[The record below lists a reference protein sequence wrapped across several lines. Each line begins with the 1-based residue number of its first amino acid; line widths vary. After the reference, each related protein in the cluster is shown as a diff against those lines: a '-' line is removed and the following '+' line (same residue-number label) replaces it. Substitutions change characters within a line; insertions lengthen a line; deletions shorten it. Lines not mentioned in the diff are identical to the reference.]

1 MGQYYFAI
9 ILGEKG
15 AHSKEIIRQAVNP
28 HDYNNGSKLLEH
40 GYVGNNFTEAV
51 ECLLMPNAPFFKSRL
66 VWAGDYADPEADGKT
81 LYENAQENTNL
92 FSTRQYSASQARYII
107 NHSKQAYFL
116 KEKNKI
122 HPLCILTAE
131 GNGRG
136 GGDYRGLNKDLS
148 GTWARDV
155 ISVED
160 VAPSGYTLHK
170 FSFREQGAD
179 LNFD

>member
-1 MGQYYFAI
+1 MGQYYLAV

-28 HDYNNGSKLLEH
+28 HNYNNGAKLLEH
-40 GYVGNNFTEAV
+40 GYVGNNFMEAV
-51 ECLLMPNAPFFKSRL
+51 ESLLMPNAPFFKSRL

-81 LYENAQENTNL
+81 LYETAYENPDL
-92 FSTRQYSASQARYII
+92 FSIKLSTARSARYVI
-107 NHSKQAYFL
+107 NHTKQVYFL
-116 KEKNKI
+116 KEPYKI

-131 GNGRG
+131 GNGSG
-136 GGDYRGLNKDLS
+136 GGDYYGPNDDLS

-160 VAPSGYTLHK
+160 IAPSDYTLQK
-170 FSFREQGAD
+170 FSFGNAD
-179 LNFD
+179 ADADAD